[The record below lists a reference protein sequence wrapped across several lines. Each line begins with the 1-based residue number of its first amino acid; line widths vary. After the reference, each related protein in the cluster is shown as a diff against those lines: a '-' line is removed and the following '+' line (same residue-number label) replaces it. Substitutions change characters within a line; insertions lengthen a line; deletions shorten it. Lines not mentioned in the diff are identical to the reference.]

1 MNEVSLYV
9 AAANAFWFAGISAHG
24 PTIAIIQSC
33 SSCKSCPDSGGSVTL
48 CSDLPGLDPTVTQ
61 KIYFEMKMYAGYQH
75 LYTVVYDEDGELVA
89 TVYPAQGLRETTWI
103 ETSCAGGRLRGVA
116 ETVEQPTLAVDVRLE
131 DGQPGMSSA
140 EAGYYYSIDG
150 AFRKY
155 YSVEVPSYT
164 QTELIAIQAL
174 ELPGFVFVR
183 WEGNGV
189 ALDSEGNVREDVT
202 LSPFVGAGQPYT
214 ERLIYVKCQ
223 DSWLAPTSRELT
235 AVFRPCT
242 HCGWRTASEAPAAER
257 GDGVVG
263 RLLGDT
269 CLPDGLG
276 YYKKAG
282 TDDFYGCRWYIHTNI
297 MVAGSLWWLSGMPA
311 RIGIVGISRQGGGS
325 NGISRSHQ
333 NGCDVDIRYVRNDD
347 QEAALDL
354 ALPNDRPFF
363 DRAKTKHL
371 INLMKLSGAELIF
384 IAPETQIQEDAV
396 VKHWSGHTHHMHV
409 RFPDPDGGQAATCPP
424 CPVEYK

>member
-1 MNEVSLYV
+1 
-9 AAANAFWFAGISAHG
+9 
-24 PTIAIIQSC
+24 
-33 SSCKSCPDSGGSVTL
+33 VTL
-48 CSDLPGLDPTVTQ
+48 CADEPWLDPTLPQ
-61 KIYFEMKMYAGYQH
+61 KVYFEMKMYAGYQH
-75 LYTVVYDEDGELVA
+75 LYTLVYNEDGEYVA

-242 HCGWRTASEAPAAER
+242 HCGHASTTDAGKSKGTRVGELV
-257 GDGVVG
+257 GDEPMQNTIGCVAKSG
-263 RLLGDT
+263 ISDI
-269 CLPDGLG
+269 
-276 YYKKAG
+276 
-282 TDDFYGCRWYIHTNI
+282 YGCRWYVHKLLADTGNSWYTQYYDSTDIAYFVVT
-297 MVAGSLWWLSGMPA
+297 
-311 RIGIVGISRQGGGS
+311 GISLQHGGYRAPS
-325 NGISRSHQ
+325 NSHQ
-333 NGCDVDIRYVRNDD
+333 NGLDVDVRYLYTDGDLDVEASVDLISLFLTEECKYVFVEIPDVYNAFDGHDSRVRF
-347 QEAALDL
+347 QS
-354 ALPNDRPFF
+354 P
-363 DRAKTKHL
+363 
-371 INLMKLSGAELIF
+371 
-384 IAPETQIQEDAV
+384 
-396 VKHWSGHTHHMHV
+396 HTDHFHV
-409 RFPDPDGGQAATCPP
+409 RFADPDGGPEDDPCPP
-424 CPVEYK
+424 CQESYP